1 MLNFESVLWNVTKYR
16 RVTLIKIYNIIIR
29 FTIDIYTF
37 MCDIVSTTLP
47 WFNGYRLYNNNNDG
61 IPQSSSYGNWNP
73 INEQWLL
80 CTS

>member
-1 MLNFESVLWNVTKYR
+1 MLDFENVLRSVTKYR
-16 RVTLIKIYNIIIR
+16 RVMLIKVYDIIIR

-37 MCDIVSTTLP
+37 MCDILSTTLP

-61 IPQSSSYGNWNP
+61 IPAFFIWEWNP

-80 CTS
+80 YTS